1 MMADVIKKATR
12 DSYGAALVELGAKR
26 QDLVVLDADLAA
38 ATKTGGFKKAYPD
51 RFFDCGIA
59 EGNMMGV
66 AAGLA
71 ATGKKVLY
79 MFTFPF
85 FMLTYIPIALVA
97 LVKKC
102 KWKPIQHSISVDVAE
117 FSDAANSKRERT
129 M

>member
-1 MMADVIKKATR
+1 MEW
-12 DSYGAALVELGAKR
+12 DS
-26 QDLVVLDADLAA
+26 
-38 ATKTGGFKKAYPD
+38 
-51 RFFDCGIA
+51 IH
-59 EGNMMGV
+59 
-66 AAGLA
+66 A